1 MAAWPSLSAE
11 SLLILCIVRVYRS
24 RDTPRIDRATQGV
37 FVLFRF
43 SFLRHPRT
51 LRRHTALVELPLRL
65 FPAAGDND
73 GTSKQNGPP
82 SGTSKEIVGV
92 ASLHIFLIPGRFMFH

>member
-1 MAAWPSLSAE
+1 VIPLEWIEPLKVFLFYFGSLSSATRA
-11 SLLILCIVRVYRS
+11 LCGGI
-24 RDTPRIDRATQGV
+24 
-37 FVLFRF
+37 
-43 SFLRHPRT
+43 
-51 LRRHTALVELPLRL
+51 ALVELPLRL